1 LIAALGLGDGIVRF
15 VSYYRGENKRENIK
29 YLLKFSL
36 KVTFISSLVMM
47 VILFLSSE
55 VIAQY
60 LFDDILLARF
70 LKFFALIIFI
80 QNSGGIFTAILRAHE
95 KLGWSSFISSVFTPF
110 IQLIALLIF
119 MALGF
124 GSNSPI
130 FSVIIGSFS
139 FLTLGVVVN
148 RVTIPYIFLKLH
160 ITKNKKLNIKKEVTR
175 YSLPFLMSSLMLF
188 ISTSIDSMLIGFFL
202 GVKNVGIYNSAG
214 PIAQL
219 ISLPSGLFSQIFLPL
234 TTREYAQKNIQLVS
248 DISFRIIKWVF
259 ILNFIPILLLLL
271 FPHFIINLIFG
282 SQYLDAS
289 MALRFLGI
297 GIFFN
302 SFTIIAQSLLAMAGQ
317 SKIIFQ
323 NSIIFSASIIILDL
337 ILIPLYGINGAAFS
351 SMMSS
356 FVLTSLMF
364 FYVKKFLPL
373 HIFTKDFLKI
383 IDTKDINILKSL
395 LVKSKEISK
404 KV

>member
-1 LIAALGLGDGIVRF
+1 
-15 VSYYRGENKRENIK
+15 
-29 YLLKFSL
+29 
-36 KVTFISSLVMM
+36 
-47 VILFLSSE
+47 
-55 VIAQY
+55 
-60 LFDDILLARF
+60 
-70 LKFFALIIFI
+70 
-80 QNSGGIFTAILRAHE
+80 
-95 KLGWSSFISSVFTPF
+95 
-110 IQLIALLIF
+110 
-119 MALGF
+119 
-124 GSNSPI
+124 
-130 FSVIIGSFS
+130 
-139 FLTLGVVVN
+139 
-148 RVTIPYIFLKLH
+148 
-160 ITKNKKLNIKKEVTR
+160 
-175 YSLPFLMSSLMLF
+175 
-188 ISTSIDSMLIGFFL
+188 
-202 GVKNVGIYNSAG
+202 
-214 PIAQL
+214 
-219 ISLPSGLFSQIFLPL
+219 
-234 TTREYAQKNIQLVS
+234 
-248 DISFRIIKWVF
+248 
-259 ILNFIPILLLLL
+259 
-271 FPHFIINLIFG
+271 
-282 SQYLDAS
+282 